1 MLESR
6 ITSLNFNI
14 RISKMVKISIIIPVY
29 NSEQFL
35 EKCLNSIINQ
45 TFKDI
50 EIICIDDGSTDK
62 SLKILNNFADKD
74 NRITI
79 INQKNSGPSAARNKG
94 LEIAK
99 GEYVGFVDS
108 DDWIDL
114 NFYEKLYNNA
124 KKYDADI
131 AVCGIKRLRSYKWKY
146 HLKIEKEEF
155 TTDTNKKFV
164 LCDVPDKCYV
174 WNKIYKLQKLTEKN
188 INFEPDTYYE
198 DRYFTAQALVYLNGL
213 VTVPDVYYNYRTNP
227 NSIVKTKS
235 KKKKHDS
242 RYTKVKML
250 RFLRNNNIRIIHKI
264 KKFKFFGLTYLKIK
278 YYRDKREI
286 KLFNIITIN
295 V

>member
-1 MLESR
+1 M
-6 ITSLNFNI
+6 T
-14 RISKMVKISIIIPVY
+14 KISIIIPVY
-29 NSEQFL
+29 NSENFL
-35 EKCLNSIINQ
+35 DKCLNSIINQ

-62 SLKILNNFADKD
+62 SLKILNNFAGKD

-108 DDWIDL
+108 DDWVDL
-114 NFYEKLYNNA
+114 DFYEKLYNSA

-146 HLKIEKEEF
+146 HLKIDKEEF

-164 LCDVPDKCYV
+164 LCDVPEKCYPV
-174 WNKIYKLQKLTEKN
+174 NKIYKLSKLRQYN
-188 INFEPDTYYE
+188 INFEKGVYFE
-198 DRYFTAQALVYLNGL
+198 DRCFTAEVLVYLKSL
-213 VTVPDVYYNYRTNP
+213 VTVPDIYYNYWTNP

-235 KKKKHDS
+235 KKKNQDS
-242 RYTKVKML
+242 EYTNKKLMD
-250 RFLRNNNIRIIHKI
+250 FLKEYNVNLDHYFTNI
-264 KKFKFFGLTYLKIK
+264 KKFKFLGITLMKIK
-278 YYRDKREI
+278 YYKNKKDFILLNQI
-286 KLFNIITIN
+286 KFTIHN
-295 V
+295 